1 MGGGLMQ
8 LVSYGAQDIYIS
20 GNPQITFWKVLYK
33 RHTNFAMEAIEV
45 TFNGQADFGRRVTA
59 VISRNADL
67 MYRTYVQVTLPQ
79 VSLSV
84 AGDRFRWLNY
94 VGHRLIKQV
103 EIEVGGSRIDR
114 QYGDWMQIWTQLTQ
128 PVGTQTSFDEMV
140 GNSADLVL
148 LKSSAGIAL
157 DATCAASEL
166 TNSCMPRAGTPM
178 KTLYIPLQFW
188 YCRNPGLAIPL
199 IALQYHEVR
208 INVEFEQNYNCCYGD
223 NAYLAGGAARPGITT
238 ASGAIQNLGNGVTAI
253 SQLQLVAASLY
264 IDYVYLD
271 TEERRRFAQQ
281 SHEYLIDQVQF
292 TGDETVTASSNK
304 IQMNFNH
311 PVKELI
317 WVVQRDSFVDC
328 NSPPV
333 PWIQEAAGQQPFNY
347 SDDWSTEGIV
357 MNVLGNGVLAT
368 NGIPGAGTAP
378 GSFNFLTAG
387 AGAATGSGIY
397 MPTAGFGLGAS
408 SNPALST
415 GSGIYTT
422 TSDFADDDRIF
433 EGTTNYL
440 LAKVILASGVKCE
453 GKNPVEVAKIQLNGQ
468 DRFSEREGPYFDKVQ
483 PWQHHTRTPTVGI
496 NVYSFA
502 LKPEEHQP
510 SGTCNFSRIDKAT
523 LNLTLSVNTV
533 KNQNTAKVRI
543 YAVNY
548 NVFRVMSGMG
558 GLAYSN

>member
-1 MGGGLMQ
+1 MQ

-67 MYRTYVQVTLPQ
+67 MYRTYIQVTLPQ
-79 VSLSV
+79 ITLGASMST
-84 AGDRFRWLNY
+84 RFRWLNY

-103 EIEVGGSRIDR
+103 EIEIGGSRIDR

-128 PVGTQTSFDEMV
+128 PLGTQVSFDDMV

-148 LKSSAGIAL
+148 LKDGSGVAL
-157 DATCAASEL
+157 DATCAASEA
-166 TNSCMPRAGTPM
+166 TNSCLSRAGAPM

-208 INVEFEQNYNCCYGD
+208 INVEFEQNYNCCYAD
-223 NAYLAGGAARPGITT
+223 QAVNSDYSGITSQ
-238 ASGAIQNLGNGVTAI
+238 AFPANAFGNGVSSL
-253 SQLQLVAASLY
+253 SQLQLVAASIY

-281 SHEYLIDQVQF
+281 SHEYLIDQLQF

-311 PVKELI
+311 PTKELV

-328 NSPPV
+328 NSPPTA
-333 PWIQEAAGQQPFNY
+333 WISEALGQQPFNY

-357 MNVLGNGVLAT
+357 TAVLGRGALAT
-368 NGIPGAGTAP
+368 NTGTVPTFSVSAGGGAG
-378 GSFNFLTAG
+378 GG
-387 AGAATGSGIY
+387 AGFAYGAPAVNGLGVAVGAGLTTGSEIY
-397 MPTAGFGLGAS
+397 DGY
-408 SNPALST
+408 
-415 GSGIYTT
+415 SGNG
-422 TSDFADDDRIF
+422 DAQFF

-440 LAKVILASGVKCE
+440 LAKVILASNVKCE

-468 DRFSEREGPYFDKVQ
+468 DRFDEREGRYFDKVQ
-483 PWQHHTRTPTVGI
+483 PWQHHTRTPSTGI

-533 KNQNTAKVRI
+533 RNARTAKVRI

-548 NVFRVMSGMG
+548 NVLRVMSGMG

>member
-1 MGGGLMQ
+1 MQ

-67 MYRTYVQVTLPQ
+67 MYRTYIQVTLPQ
-79 VSLSV
+79 ITLGANVNT
-84 AGDRFRWLNY
+84 RFRWLNY

-103 EIEVGGSRIDR
+103 EIEIGGSRIDR

-128 PVGTQTSFDEMV
+128 PLGTQVSFDDMV

-148 LKSSAGIAL
+148 LKDGSGVAL
-157 DATCAASEL
+157 DATCAASEA
-166 TNSCMPRAGTPM
+166 TNSCLSRAGTPM

-208 INVEFEQNYNCCYGD
+208 INVEFEQNYNCCYADLNTVEG
-223 NAYLAGGAARPGITT
+223 YEGITSQ
-238 ASGAIQNLGNGVTAI
+238 AFPANAFGNGVSNL
-253 SQLQLVAASLY
+253 SQLQLVAASIY

-281 SHEYLIDQVQF
+281 SHEYLIDQLQF

-311 PVKELI
+311 PTKELV

-328 NSPPV
+328 NSPPT
-333 PWIQEAAGQQPFNY
+333 PWISEALGQQPFNY

-357 MNVLGNGVLAT
+357 TAVLGRGALAT
-368 NGIPGAGTAP
+368 NNGVIPSFSVSAGTGAP
-378 GSFNFLTAG
+378 SQGFTYGAPAVNGLGVAVGSGLT
-387 AGAATGSGIY
+387 TGSEIY
-397 MPTAGFGLGAS
+397 QAD
-408 SNPALST
+408 
-415 GSGIYTT
+415 GSG
-422 TSDFADDDRIF
+422 DAQFF

-440 LAKVILASGVKCE
+440 LAKVILASNVKCE

-468 DRFSEREGPYFDKVQ
+468 DRFDEREGRYFDKVQ
-483 PWQHHTRTPTVGI
+483 PWQHHTRTPSTGI

-533 KNQNTAKVRI
+533 RNARTAKVRI

-548 NVFRVMSGMG
+548 NVLRVMSGMG

>member
-1 MGGGLMQ
+1 MQ

-67 MYRTYVQVTLPQ
+67 MYRTYIQVTLPQ
-79 VSLSV
+79 IYLLVPNT
-84 AGDRFRWLNY
+84 RFRWLNY
-94 VGHRLIKQV
+94 VGHRLLKQV
-103 EIEVGGSRIDR
+103 EIEIGGSRIDR

-128 PVGTQTSFDEMV
+128 PLGTQVSFDDMV

-148 LKSSAGIAL
+148 LKDAAGVAL
-157 DATCAASEL
+157 DATCAASEA
-166 TNSCMPRAGTPM
+166 TNSCLSRAGTPL

-208 INVEFEQNYNCCYGD
+208 INVEFEQNYNCCYAD
-223 NAYLAGGAARPGITT
+223 VAQSDAYGTLPTYPSTI
-238 ASGAIQNLGNGVTAI
+238 NLGNGVTAV

-281 SHEYLIDQVQF
+281 SHEYLIDQLQF

-311 PVKELI
+311 PVKELVWI
-317 WVVQRDSFVDC
+317 VQRDSFVDC
-328 NSPPV
+328 NAPPT
-333 PWIQEAAGQQPFNY
+333 PWIQEALGQQPFNY

-357 MNVLGNGVLAT
+357 TAVLGRGALAT
-368 NGIPGAGTAP
+368 NGPDNGAVPTW
-378 GSFNFLTAG
+378 SLSSG
-387 AGAATGSGIY
+387 AGAPSGAFGG
-397 MPTAGFGLGAS
+397 TAAAPYIQGLGAS
-408 SNPALST
+408 SGAGLST
-415 GSGIYTT
+415 GSQIYG
-422 TSDFADDDRIF
+422 SDGTIQADNFF

-440 LAKVILASGVKCE
+440 LAKVILASNVKCE
-453 GKNPVEVAKIQLNGQ
+453 GKNPVEVAKVQLNGQ
-468 DRFSEREGPYFDKVQ
+468 DRFDEREGRYFDKVQ
-483 PWQHHTRTPTVGI
+483 PWQHHTRTPSVGI

-533 KNQNTAKVRI
+533 QQQRTAKVRI

-548 NVFRVMSGMG
+548 NVLRVMSGMG

>member
-1 MGGGLMQ
+1 MQ

-67 MYRTYVQVTLPQ
+67 MYRTYIQVTLPQ
-79 VSLSV
+79 VSLSG

-103 EIEVGGSRIDR
+103 EIEIGGSRIDR

-128 PVGTQTSFDEMV
+128 PVGTQSSFDEMV

-166 TNSCMPRAGTPM
+166 TNSCMPRAGCPM

-223 NAYLAGGAARPGITT
+223 NALTFGASAARPGITS
-238 ASGAIQNLGNGVTAI
+238 ASGAITSLGNGVTAI

-264 IDYVYLD
+264 VDYVYLD

-368 NGIPGAGTAP
+368 NGAGAVQ
-378 GSFNFLTAG
+378 FNTLTSG

-397 MPTAGFGLGAS
+397 MPTVGFGLGAS
-408 SNPALST
+408 SNPGLST
-415 GSGIYTT
+415 SSGIYTST
-422 TSDFADDDRIF
+422 GDFGDDDRIF

-483 PWQHHTRTPTVGI
+483 PWQHHTRTPAVGI

-548 NVFRVMSGMG
+548 NVLRVMSGMG

>member
-1 MGGGLMQ
+1 MQ

-67 MYRTYVQVTLPQ
+67 MYRTYIQVTLPQ
-79 VSLSV
+79 ITLTDANV
-84 AGDRFRWLNY
+84 RFRWLNY

-103 EIEVGGSRIDR
+103 EIEIGGSRIDR

-128 PVGTQTSFDEMV
+128 PLGTQVSFDDMV

-148 LKSSAGIAL
+148 LKDGSGVAL
-157 DATCAASEL
+157 DATCAASEA
-166 TNSCMPRAGTPM
+166 TNSCLSRAGTPL

-208 INVEFEQNYNCCYGD
+208 VNVEFEQNYNCCYAD
-223 NAYLAGGAARPGITT
+223 KAAADALTGIATQG
-238 ASGAIQNLGNGVTAI
+238 SLSLGNGVTSI

-264 IDYVYLD
+264 VDYVYLD

-281 SHEYLIDQVQF
+281 SHEYLIDQLQF

-311 PVKELI
+311 PVKELV

-328 NSPPV
+328 NSPPT
-333 PWIQEAAGQQPFNY
+333 PWISEALGQQPFNY

-357 MNVLGNGVLAT
+357 TAVLGRGALAT
-368 NGIPGAGTAP
+368 SAGSIPTWSATP
-378 GSFNFLTAG
+378 GAG
-387 AGAATGSGIY
+387 AGAGVTGAYSQVY
-397 MPTAGFGLGAS
+397 LPGLGAAS
-408 SNPALST
+408 GAGLST
-415 GSGIYTT
+415 GSQIYNTDGT
-422 TSDFADDDRIF
+422 PGDDNFF

-440 LAKVILASGVKCE
+440 LAKVILASNVKCE

-468 DRFSEREGPYFDKVQ
+468 DRFDEREGRYFDKVQ
-483 PWQHHTRTPTVGI
+483 PWQHHARTPSVGV

-523 LNLTLSVNTV
+523 LNLTLSVNSV
-533 KNQNTAKVRI
+533 RDQRTAKVRI

-548 NVFRVMSGMG
+548 NVLRVMSGMG

>member
-1 MGGGLMQ
+1 MQ

-33 RHTNFAMEAIEV
+33 RHTNFAMESIEV

-67 MYRTYVQVTLPQ
+67 MYRTYIQVTLPQ
-79 VSLSV
+79 VSLTASPNT
-84 AGDRFRWLNY
+84 RFRWLNY

-103 EIEVGGSRIDR
+103 EIEIGGSRIDR

-128 PVGTQTSFDEMV
+128 PLGTQVSFDDMV

-148 LKSSAGIAL
+148 LKDGSGVAL
-157 DATCAASEL
+157 DATCAASEA
-166 TNSCMPRAGTPM
+166 TNSCLSRAGTPL

-208 INVEFEQNYNCCYGD
+208 INVEFEQNYNCCYAD
-223 NAYLAGGAARPGITT
+223 LLVSSDWNSLPSNSLPANA
-238 ASGAIQNLGNGVTAI
+238 LGNGVSSI
-253 SQLQLVAASLY
+253 SQLQLVAASIY

-281 SHEYLIDQVQF
+281 SHEYLIDQLQF

-311 PVKELI
+311 PTKELV

-328 NSPPV
+328 NSPPT
-333 PWIQEAAGQQPFNY
+333 PWISEALGQQPFNY
-347 SDDWSTEGIV
+347 SDDWTTEGIV
-357 MNVLGNGVLAT
+357 TAVLGRGALAT
-368 NGIPGAGTAP
+368 TGGVIPTYNPAP
-378 GSFNFLTAG
+378 GSG
-387 AGAATGSGIY
+387 AGATGSAYGAPVIS
-397 MPTAGFGLGAS
+397 GLGVAS
-408 SNPALST
+408 GSGLNT
-415 GSGIYTT
+415 GSQIYN
-422 TSDFADDDRIF
+422 ADGSGGDDNFF

-440 LAKVILASGVKCE
+440 LAKVILASNVKCE

-468 DRFSEREGPYFDKVQ
+468 DRFDEREGRYFDKVQ
-483 PWQHHTRTPTVGI
+483 PWQHHTRTPSTGI

-533 KNQNTAKVRI
+533 RDQRTAKVRI

-548 NVFRVMSGMG
+548 NVLRVMSGMG

>member
-1 MGGGLMQ
+1 MQ

-33 RHTNFAMEAIEV
+33 RHTNFAMESIEV

-67 MYRTYVQVTLPQ
+67 MYRTYIQVTLPQ
-79 VSLSV
+79 ISLI
-84 AGDRFRWLNY
+84 GPNDRFRWLNY
-94 VGHRLIKQV
+94 VGHRLINTV
-103 EIEVGGSRIDR
+103 EIEIGGSRIDK

-128 PVGTQTSFDEMV
+128 PLGTQVSFDDMV

-148 LKSSAGIAL
+148 LKDGSGVAL
-157 DATCAASEL
+157 DATCAASEA
-166 TNSCMPRAGTPM
+166 TNSCLSRAGTPM
-178 KTLYIPLQFW
+178 KTLFIPLQFW

-208 INVEFEQNYNCCYGD
+208 INVEFQQNYNCCYAD
-223 NAYLAGGAARPGITT
+223 TAPANPANLPSNGGVV
-238 ASGAIQNLGNGVTAI
+238 NLGNGVTAV
-253 SQLQLVAASLY
+253 SQLQLVAASIY
-264 IDYVYLD
+264 IDYIYLD

-281 SHEYLIDQVQF
+281 SHEYLIDQLQF

-311 PVKELI
+311 PTKELI

-328 NSPPV
+328 NSPPT
-333 PWIQEAAGQQPFNY
+333 PWVSEALGQQPFNY

-357 MNVLGNGVLAT
+357 TAVLGRGALAT
-368 NGIPGAGTAP
+368 NGANSTVPVPTWSLSSGPGAPSGP
-378 GSFNFLTAG
+378 SGSAYPQVYL
-387 AGAATGSGIY
+387 
-397 MPTAGFGLGAS
+397 PGLGAAS
-408 SNPALST
+408 GAGLST
-415 GSGIYTT
+415 GSEIYD
-422 TSDFADDDRIF
+422 SAGNAQDDSFF

-440 LAKVILASGVKCE
+440 LAKVILASNVKCE

-468 DRFSEREGPYFDKVQ
+468 DRFDEREGRYFDKVQ
-483 PWQHHTRTPTVGI
+483 PWQHHTRTPSTGI

-533 KNQNTAKVRI
+533 RSQRTAKVRI

-548 NVFRVMSGMG
+548 NVLRVMSGMG

>member
-1 MGGGLMQ
+1 MQ

-67 MYRTYVQVTLPQ
+67 MYRTYIQVTLPQ
-79 VSLSV
+79 ISLSTPD
-84 AGDRFRWLNY
+84 ARFRWLNY
-94 VGHRLIKQV
+94 VGHRLLKQV
-103 EIEVGGSRIDR
+103 EIEIGGSRIDR

-128 PVGTQTSFDEMV
+128 PVGTQVSFDDMV

-148 LKSSAGIAL
+148 LKDGSGVAL
-157 DATCAASEL
+157 DATCAASEA
-166 TNSCMPRAGTPM
+166 TNSCLSRAGTPL

-208 INVEFEQNYNCCYGD
+208 INVEFEQNYNCCYAD
-223 NAYLAGGAARPGITT
+223 RQSASQT
-238 ASGAIQNLGNGVTAI
+238 ALPSQVSLSLGSGVTSI

-264 IDYVYLD
+264 VDYVYLD

-281 SHEYLIDQVQF
+281 SHEYLIDQLQF

-311 PVKELI
+311 PVKELV

-328 NSPPV
+328 NSPPT
-333 PWIQEAAGQQPFNY
+333 PWIAEALGQQPFNY

-357 MNVLGNGVLAT
+357 TAVLGRGALAT
-368 NGIPGAGTAP
+368 SAGSSVPTYSTGGSAYGGAYLPGV
-378 GSFNFLTAG
+378 
-387 AGAATGSGIY
+387 
-397 MPTAGFGLGAS
+397 GAS
-408 SNPALST
+408 SGAGLGT
-415 GSGIYTT
+415 GSQIYNTDGTT
-422 TSDFADDDRIF
+422 GDEQFF

-440 LAKVILASGVKCE
+440 LAKVILASNVKCE

-468 DRFSEREGPYFDKVQ
+468 DRFSEREGRYFDKVQ
-483 PWQHHTRTPTVGI
+483 PWQHHSRTPSVGI

-523 LNLTLSVNTV
+523 INLTLSVNTV
-533 KNQNTAKVRI
+533 RDQRTAKVRI

-548 NVFRVMSGMG
+548 NVLRVMSGMG

>member
-1 MGGGLMQ
+1 MQ

-79 VSLSV
+79 ISLTGQ
-84 AGDRFRWLNY
+84 GDRFRWLNY

-103 EIEVGGSRIDR
+103 EIEIGGSRIDR

-128 PVGTQTSFDEMV
+128 PVGTQVSFDEMV

-148 LKSSAGIAL
+148 LKDSQGIPL

-166 TNSCMPRAGTPM
+166 TNSCMSRAGTPM

-188 YCRNPGLAIPL
+188 YCRNPGMAIPL

-208 INVEFEQNYNCCYGD
+208 INVEFEQNYNCCYAD
-223 NAYLAGGAARPGITT
+223 NVNASPSVAPT
-238 ASGAIQNLGNGVTAI
+238 AVSSLGNGVTAI

-264 IDYVYLD
+264 VDYVYLD

-281 SHEYLIDQVQF
+281 SHEYLIDQLQF

-311 PVKELI
+311 PVKELV

-328 NSPPV
+328 NSPPT
-333 PWIQEAAGQQPFNY
+333 PWIAEAAGQQPFNY
-347 SDDWSTEGIV
+347 SDDWTTDGIV
-357 MNVLGNGVLAT
+357 TNVLARGSSAT
-368 NGIPGAGTAP
+368 NGNGSLNGLPWNSQDGGAGQISAP
-378 GSFNFLTAG
+378 YVPGLAQAQG
-387 AGAATGSGIY
+387 AGLT
-397 MPTAGFGLGAS
+397 
-408 SNPALST
+408 T
-415 GSGIYTT
+415 GSGIYTNT
-422 TSDFADDDRIF
+422 ANYLDDDRIF

-453 GKNPVEVAKIQLNGQ
+453 GKNPVEVAKVQLNGQ
-468 DRFSEREGPYFDKVQ
+468 DRFDEREGPYFDKVQ
-483 PWQHHTRTPTVGI
+483 PWQHHSRTPSTGI

-533 KNQNTAKVRI
+533 KSQNTAKVRI

-548 NVFRVMSGMG
+548 NVLRVMSGMG

>member
-1 MGGGLMQ
+1 MQ

-67 MYRTYVQVTLPQ
+67 MYRTYIQVTLPQ
-79 VSLSV
+79 IYLVV
-84 AGDRFRWLNY
+84 PNTRFRWLNY

-103 EIEVGGSRIDR
+103 EIEIGGSRIDR

-128 PVGTQTSFDEMV
+128 PLGTQVSFDDMV

-148 LKSSAGIAL
+148 LKDAAGVAL
-157 DATCAASEL
+157 DATCAASEA
-166 TNSCMPRAGTPM
+166 TNSCLSRAGTPL

-208 INVEFEQNYNCCYGD
+208 INVEFEQNYNCCYAD
-223 NAYLAGGAARPGITT
+223 VAQQDAYGQLPTYPSTI
-238 ASGAIQNLGNGVTAI
+238 NLGNGVTAV

-281 SHEYLIDQVQF
+281 SHEYLIDQLQF

-311 PVKELI
+311 PVKELVWI
-317 WVVQRDSFVDC
+317 VQRDSFVDC
-328 NSPPV
+328 NAPPT
-333 PWIQEAAGQQPFNY
+333 PWIQEALGQQPFNY

-357 MNVLGNGVLAT
+357 TAVLGRGSLAT
-368 NGIPGAGTAP
+368 NGPNADGRVPTWNL
-378 GSFNFLTAG
+378 SS
-387 AGAATGSGIY
+387 GSGAPSGAFGGMNGPLI
-397 MPTAGFGLGAS
+397 AGLGAAS
-408 SNPALST
+408 GAGLTT
-415 GSGIYTT
+415 GSQIYGTDG
-422 TSDFADDDRIF
+422 SINADNFF

-440 LAKVILASGVKCE
+440 LAKVILASNVKCE
-453 GKNPVEVAKIQLNGQ
+453 GKNPVEVAKVQLNGQ
-468 DRFSEREGPYFDKVQ
+468 DRFDEREGRYFDKVQ
-483 PWQHHTRTPTVGI
+483 PWQHHTRTPSVGI

-533 KNQNTAKVRI
+533 QQQRTAKVRI

-548 NVFRVMSGMG
+548 NVLRVMSGMG

>member
-1 MGGGLMQ
+1 MQ

-67 MYRTYVQVTLPQ
+67 MYRTYIQVTLPQ
-79 VSLSV
+79 ITLSTPD
-84 AGDRFRWLNY
+84 ARFRWLNY
-94 VGHRLIKQV
+94 VGHRLLKQV
-103 EIEVGGSRIDR
+103 EIEIGGSRIDR

-128 PVGTQTSFDEMV
+128 PVGTQVSFDDMV

-148 LKSSAGIAL
+148 LKDGSGVAL
-157 DATCAASEL
+157 DATCAASEA
-166 TNSCMPRAGTPM
+166 TNSCLSRAGTPL

-208 INVEFEQNYNCCYGD
+208 INVEFEQNYNCCYAD
-223 NAYLAGGAARPGITT
+223 RQVTLVTSLPSQTNL
-238 ASGAIQNLGNGVTAI
+238 NLGSGVTSI

-264 IDYVYLD
+264 VDYVYLD

-281 SHEYLIDQVQF
+281 SHEYLIDQLQF

-311 PVKELI
+311 PVKELV

-328 NSPPV
+328 NSPPT
-333 PWIQEAAGQQPFNY
+333 PWIAEAYGQQPFNY

-357 MNVLGNGVLAT
+357 TAVLGRGALAT
-368 NGIPGAGTAP
+368 SV
-378 GSFNFLTAG
+378 GSSVPTWNSGGGSAYAG
-387 AGAATGSGIY
+387 AY
-397 MPTAGFGLGAS
+397 LPGLGAS
-408 SNPALST
+408 SGAGLGT
-415 GSGIYTT
+415 GSQLYNTDGTT
-422 TSDFADDDRIF
+422 GDEQFF

-440 LAKVILASGVKCE
+440 LAKVILASNVKCE

-468 DRFSEREGPYFDKVQ
+468 DRFSEREGRYFDKVQ
-483 PWQHHTRTPTVGI
+483 PWQHHSRTPSVGI

-523 LNLTLSVNTV
+523 INLTLSVNSV
-533 KNQNTAKVRI
+533 RDQRTAKVRI

-548 NVFRVMSGMG
+548 NVLRVMSGMG